1 METFETDI
9 RLFIFRKREV
19 IKINEITDIRWT
31 EYFRMVFLHN
41 ETSTYEDYDISLL
54 LNLESFI
61 ELIQRKEQEFIKLIK
76 LPILKEN
83 IDINLY
89 DWLFMPAIGGYFI
102 HETVGHLLEM
112 DNKGTYRL
120 DQVVAGKFL
129 DVIDTFYDYENLIGL
144 NKYDDNGIRL
154 EAIKLITKGTIKN
167 FLGDRGSLRKENF
180 SFVSLPRMRATVVE
194 NSDFFNESDL
204 SRLKK
209 NNDHLKIQQIYGGG
223 VDVGSGHYQLL
234 VRGIV
239 VIKNKDMYRIENLIL
254 EGKSTESLKRII
266 YVGKDKNCKH
276 AYCYKKNQMVDVVV
290 GSPTLYLKN
299 GEKMKKLKKILE
311 ELKITK
317 DYAYCTLTS
326 IKEYN
331 EFNKTIDGPK
341 VLYIATLKGENLEYI
356 YMYYHDCLSI
366 KYILDNFKNFKI
378 KEKNHHTLKQLPIKN
393 YYCFSNSVNK
403 DSWKIDF
410 FDSNNNNYCC
420 IREETRNFF
429 IIREIKKIRSKKT

>member
-89 DWLFMPAIGGYFI
+89 DWLFMHAIGGYFI

-167 FLGDRGSLRKENF
+167 FW
-180 SFVSLPRMRATVVE
+180 
-194 NSDFFNESDL
+194 
-204 SRLKK
+204 
-209 NNDHLKIQQIYGGG
+209 
-223 VDVGSGHYQLL
+223 
-234 VRGIV
+234 GI
-239 VIKNKDMYRIENLIL
+239 
-254 EGKSTESLKRII
+254 
-266 YVGKDKNCKH
+266 
-276 AYCYKKNQMVDVVV
+276 
-290 GSPTLYLKN
+290 
-299 GEKMKKLKKILE
+299 E
-311 ELKITK
+311 E
-317 DYAYCTLTS
+317 
-326 IKEYN
+326 
-331 EFNKTIDGPK
+331 
-341 VLYIATLKGENLEYI
+341 V
-356 YMYYHDCLSI
+356 
-366 KYILDNFKNFKI
+366 
-378 KEKNHHTLKQLPIKN
+378 
-393 YYCFSNSVNK
+393 
-403 DSWKIDF
+403 
-410 FDSNNNNYCC
+410 
-420 IREETRNFF
+420 
-429 IIREIKKIRSKKT
+429 